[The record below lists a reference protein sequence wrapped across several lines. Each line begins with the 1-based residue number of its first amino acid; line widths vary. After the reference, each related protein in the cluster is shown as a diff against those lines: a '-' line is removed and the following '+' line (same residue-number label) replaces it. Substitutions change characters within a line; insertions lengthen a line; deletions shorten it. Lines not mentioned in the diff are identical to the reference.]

1 MNRNGSLV
9 VQDAKERDRE
19 RYPIVC
25 GARLNVRTQVAI
37 RFKALDDEPEIEAA
51 HESGRA

>member
-1 MNRNGSLV
+1 MNRSGSLV

-25 GARLNVRTQVAI
+25 GARL
-37 RFKALDDEPEIEAA
+37 KAP
-51 HESGRA
+51 